1 MTLSPLIT
9 IHPRLS
15 KIGFL
20 PPPPMTTLEI
30 RKWPSKTHRANGL
43 VQRQI
48 LRGCSQGLQ
57 KFFNWIDKTYKRPE
71 IYILENGTSLKGED
85 ELPLEQIPQDEFRYD
100 FYRDHIGAV
109 VRARNENGINIL
121 GYTAWSL
128 MDNFEWSDGFRV
140 RFGATYVDYQNDV
153 KRYPKQTAILIAG
166 LFRKYIGN

>member
-1 MTLSPLIT
+1 M
-9 IHPRLS
+9 
-15 KIGFL
+15 
-20 PPPPMTTLEI
+20 
-30 RKWPSKTHRANGL
+30 
-43 VQRQI
+43 
-48 LRGCSQGLQ
+48 
-57 KFFNWIDKTYKRPE
+57 NWIDKPYKRPE

-85 ELPLEQIPQDEFRYD
+85 ELLLEQILQDEFRYD